1 MRTSEQHIQ
10 ALDSV
15 EQDSGSP
22 TTIAAIEAGAD
33 AIAFS
38 QSLWDL
44 FGDQGSV
51 DKNADIDYGK
61 LENLIDGIHG
71 ELAAACVFL
80 SEDAFEKVPDMLRLI
95 AAAVER
101 DPSKSVPKVVI
112 EGYRRLATRIEATRT
127 NIRTA
132 KKILLDQEQNSV
144 DSTPAT

>member
-1 MRTSEQHIQ
+1 MRTSEKHIQ
-10 ALDSV
+10 ALDSL
-15 EQDSGSP
+15 EP
-22 TTIAAIEAGAD
+22 TESISQEALDAGAD
-33 AIAFS
+33 ALAFA

-51 DKNADIDYGK
+51 NKDSDIDYGK

-80 SEDAFEKVPDMLRLI
+80 SEDSFEKVPDMLRLI

-112 EGYRRLATRIEATRT
+112 EGYRRLATRIEATRA

-132 KKILLDQEQNSV
+132 KKLLLDQEQNTV
-144 DSTPAT
+144 DTAVTP